1 MNEEIAK
8 QITSS
13 GIVVGKR
20 QVVRGLSEASIR
32 CVIVALDADEAL
44 KTEIN
49 CRAKICS
56 VPVLSEGTKSE
67 LGHVAGIEVSAAVIG
82 ILK

>member
-1 MNEEIAK
+1 MNDEIAK

-13 GIVVGKR
+13 DIVVGKR
-20 QVVRGLSEASIR
+20 QVVRGLSEACIR

-44 KTEIN
+44 KTEIIS
-49 CRAKICS
+49 RAKACS
-56 VPVLSEGTKSE
+56 VPVEIEGIKSD
-67 LGHVAGIEVSAAVIG
+67 LGKIAGIEVNAAVIG